1 MATIQPTSYT
11 EINRIHRTTLS
22 AHEGTMVITCSRA
35 GEGTSLLAY
44 TMALR
49 AAEGGKKALLVDL
62 NMKNTKLTH
71 DLALKR
77 KDWKLH
83 ENAPVKVMKGL
94 VEADKKNKNLFYLAA
109 PRDQDTVTWLK
120 DLTHA
125 EQCLNALKTDYDYV
139 IIDSTPIGIANRY
152 NADPVILAA
161 AADRTVMTM
170 LSGVTPRE
178 RVRRALRQLR
188 EGGANVEG
196 LVVNDRYNPSL
207 RDQMLNFADGLKG
220 LSPSFSGWLRQKIS
234 NSEALS

>member
-1 MATIQPTSYT
+1 MATIQPTAYT
-11 EINRIHRTTLS
+11 EINRIHRTALS
-22 AHEGTMVITCSRA
+22 AQEGTMVITCSRA

-44 TMALR
+44 TLALR
-49 AAEGGKKALLVDL
+49 AAEAGKKALLVDL
-62 NMKNTKLTH
+62 NMKNTAISH
-71 DLALKR
+71 DLTLKR

-83 ENAPVKVMKGL
+83 ENAPAKAMKDL

-109 PRDQDTVTWLK
+109 PRDQETVTWLK

-125 EQCLNALKTDYDYV
+125 EQCLDALKSEYDYV
-139 IIDSTPIGIANRY
+139 IVDSTPIGVVNRY

-161 AADRTVMTM
+161 AADRTIMT
-170 LSGVTPRE
+170 LLAGVTPRE

-196 LVVNDRYNPSL
+196 VVVNDRHNPSL
-207 RDQMLNFADGLKG
+207 REQMLNFADGLKG
-220 LSPSFSGWLRQKIS
+220 VSPGFSSWLRQKIS